1 MAGKRIGA
9 HALLTML
16 GDWTAGPG
24 ASLQVRLADSLRQTI
39 ETGVLPAGSV
49 LPAERA
55 LARDLSVSRS
65 TVTAALSVLKAEG
78 TLESRQ
84 GSGTVVVG
92 PPPLSTPGATVM
104 PGILGARRGIDL
116 AASTPADARALPVVD
131 VDLEA
136 LLRSGPRHGYSPE
149 GLPALRH
156 AVAERFTMQG
166 LPSTLDEIVITNG
179 AQHALALALT
189 LLAQPGDAVIVDDPT
204 YPGMIDLLASRRLT
218 PVSLPRTE
226 GRIDVSGL
234 RRLVAEKSVSIA
246 YLQTGVH
253 NPTGFA
259 AEDWELKDLATACD
273 ELGLT
278 VLEDLVLADLRF
290 DGKSVRPL
298 AARVSSASVLVIGSI
313 SKLGWGGL
321 RIGWLRAPHTLIE
334 RLLRARL
341 TEDLGSSVPSQVIAA
356 GVLTKF
362 DDVVASR
369 QPTLCSRAALA
380 RELLAEAVP
389 SWRPVQPEGGLSLWI
404 ELPTA
409 SAEAL
414 SQQAVRHG
422 VTVATGSSAIVDGD
436 GARFVRLCF
445 DRPESQLR
453 EGIRRLAE
461 AWEALGSFSP

>member
-1 MAGKRIGA
+1 M
-9 HALLTML
+9 
-16 GDWTAGPG
+16 GPG
-24 ASLQVRLADSLRQTI
+24 ASLQVRLADSLRQAI
-39 ETGVLPAGSV
+39 ESGVLPAGAV

-78 TLESRQ
+78 ALESRQ

-92 PPPLSTPGATVM
+92 LPVDSEVGATVL
-104 PGILGARRGIDL
+104 PGILGSRRGIDL
-116 AASTPADARALPVVD
+116 AASTPADARALPFVD

-156 AVAERFTMQG
+156 AVAERFTAQG
-166 LPSTLDEIVITNG
+166 LASTLDEIVITNG

-189 LLAQPGDAVIVDDPT
+189 LLARPGDHVIVDDPT

-218 PVSLPRTE
+218 PLPLPRTA
-226 GRIDVSGL
+226 GRIDVTGL
-234 RRLVAEKSVSIA
+234 RRLVADHDVSIA

-259 AEDWELKDLATACD
+259 AQDWELEDLAAACD
-273 ELGLT
+273 DLDLT

-290 DGKSVRPL
+290 DGTSIRPL
-298 AARVSSASVLVIGSI
+298 AARVRSASVLVIGSI

-321 RIGWLRAPHTLIE
+321 RIGWLRAPHSLIE

-341 TEDLGSSVPSQVIAA
+341 TDDLGSSVPSQVIAA

-369 QPTLCSRAALA
+369 QPTLLSRATLA
-380 RELLAEAVP
+380 RALLDELLP
-389 SWRPVQPEGGLSLWI
+389 TWRAQEPQGGLSLWI
-404 ELPTA
+404 ELTTPT
-409 SAEAL
+409 AEAL

-422 VTVATGSSAIVDGD
+422 VTVATGASAVVDGD
-436 GARFVRLCF
+436 GAHFIRLCF

-461 AWEALGSFSP
+461 AWQALS

>member
-1 MAGKRIGA
+1 
-9 HALLTML
+9 ML

-24 ASLQVRLADSLRQTI
+24 ASLQVRLADSLRQAI
-39 ETGVLPAGSV
+39 ETGVLSADTM

-78 TLESRQ
+78 ALASRQ
-84 GSGTVVVG
+84 GSGTTVVG
-92 PPPLSTPGATVM
+92 LSPSTDPGTSALS
-104 PGILGARRGIDL
+104 GILGTRRGIDL

-149 GLPALRH
+149 GLPALRQ

-166 LPSTLDEIVITNG
+166 LPSSFDEIVITNG

-189 LLAQPGDAVIVDDPT
+189 LLAAPGDAVIVDDPT
-204 YPGMIDLLASRRLT
+204 YPGMIDLLASRRLRAI
-218 PVSLPRTE
+218 PLPRSE
-226 GRIDVSGL
+226 GRIDVTGL
-234 RRLVAEKSVSIA
+234 RRLVADNDVSIA

-259 AEDWELKDLATACD
+259 AEDWELEDLSTAVD
-273 ELGLT
+273 ELDLT

-290 DGKSVRPL
+290 DRGSIRPL
-298 AARVSSASVLVIGSI
+298 ASRTRTASVLVIGSI

-321 RIGWLRAPHTLIE
+321 RIGWLRGPHALVE
-334 RLLRARL
+334 QLLRARL
-341 TEDLGSSVPSQVIAA
+341 TDDLGSSVPSQVIAA

-362 DDVVASR
+362 DDVVAVR
-369 QPTLCSRAALA
+369 RPTLADRAELA
-380 RELLAEAVP
+380 MGLLAVVLP
-389 SWRPVQPEGGLSLWI
+389 SWRPVTPAGGLSLWI
-404 ELPTA
+404 ELPEPC
-409 SAEAL
+409 AEAL
-414 SQQAVRHG
+414 SRQAVRHG
-422 VTVATGSSAIVDGD
+422 VTIATGASAVVDGD
-436 GARFVRLCF
+436 GASFIRLCF

-461 AWEALGSFSP
+461 AWDRL